1 MKNETSE
8 SNLRRRVVA
17 PEGKFPI
24 GVVDGDIVEFVGG
37 AYGRLIADGGGEG
50 SNTKRSG
57 GAWETTEGC
66 RRNSADRIHW
76 IVLYD
81 SHISM
86 DVSSFFFLSL

>member
-1 MKNETSE
+1 M
-8 SNLRRRVVA
+8 VA
-17 PEGKFPI
+17 PESEFPI

-37 AYGRLIADGGGEG
+37 AYGRLIADGGRKG

-57 GAWETTEGC
+57 GAWKTTEGC
-66 RRNSADRIHW
+66 RRNFAERIHW

-86 DVSSFFFLSL
+86 DDVLLVVLFF